1 MTNYFPARHKFK
13 TLYALGAA
21 AITKISMLAVLK
33 FVALT
38 VLVFKAVIVS
48 KLALAAAVV
57 LGISRL
63 LHNQPHA
70 VTYEV
75 VSHPHHLDHHDA
87 YSAGTSSYSSGATA
101 GGVGYA
107 RADHLSPYRA
117 HAAAA
122 PARKPAQA

>member
-1 MTNYFPARHKFK
+1 MSSLILARHKFK

-33 FVALT
+33 FVALA
-38 VLVFKAVIVS
+38 VLVFKAVVVS
-48 KLALAAAVV
+48 KLALAAAVI
-57 LGISRL
+57 LGVSRL
-63 LHNQPHA
+63 LQNQPHA

-75 VSHPHHLDHHDA
+75 VSHPHHIDHHDT
-87 YSAGTSSYSSGATA
+87 YSAGSASYGSASSAT
-101 GGVGYA
+101 GYA

-117 HAAAA
+117 HAAA